1 MNHLITRVQ
10 KPDATSWIYTGLL
23 MTGLLVAPVQAQTA
37 ESETVPDSEATS
49 AKIANLGGEESP
61 VLKGSTFLHNAQPIS
76 AIGYPDTD
84 PVIPNSVNPETELS
98 SEIDSADRL
107 DSNKLPTI
115 NNVETLHTA
124 SLPNQSELVRSPDNL
139 ANSEPGSDT
148 TIKEKITSVSV
159 LAQAVSPNSDLGSFE
174 LDEPETDPME
184 QVTNVS
190 QLRDVSPGDWA
201 YEALRN
207 LVERYGCI
215 AGYPDGTFRGNRA
228 MTRYEFAAGLNS
240 CLQQVER
247 LMTGVKSGVPNGDL
261 ETLQRLTQEFK
272 PELATLVAR
281 VDNLEGRTAF
291 LEDHQFSPT
300 TKLFGQVVIGVQG
313 RTENTADFFPVDGK
327 RDREDSSTNINII
340 TNTQL
345 SLFTQF
351 TPHSL
356 LLTGLQAG
364 EGSTGNPVLTN
375 DVRLGY
381 EGDTNNS
388 LKISDLTY
396 RQLIGNKFAFIV
408 GPVGVNAVNVFR
420 GANRVESVG
429 FGPLSRFAQRNPII
443 NIGAGR
449 GGVGFDWQINS
460 RISLQGIYSASLPDN
475 PKSGGIF
482 GGDLG
487 ETALGAQVTLA
498 PTKTVD
504 VALSYINAYS
514 PFGRLGTGVGDDQL
528 TVNSALKTNA
538 FGATLAWRVS
548 PRFTIGTW
556 GGYTNSWIPDK
567 SGNVETTNWMVFLNF
582 PDLFGKGNLG
592 GIYIGQPPKIVSS
605 DLPVGKNIPNSFAG
619 GLGSEG
625 DQPGTTTHVE
635 AFFRYRLSD
644 HITITPGVIVI
655 FEPAHTPASDTI
667 VIGALRTTFT
677 F

>member
-1 MNHLITRVQ
+1 MNQLLPRVQ
-10 KPDATSWIYTGLL
+10 IRDATSWLYTGLL
-23 MTGLLVAPVQAQTA
+23 MAGLLVAPAQAQTA
-37 ESETVPDSEATS
+37 ESETVPDSEAAS
-49 AKIANLGGEESP
+49 AKIPNFSGEASP
-61 VLKGSTFLHNAQPIS
+61 ILKDSTFFHNGQPNS
-76 AIGYPDTD
+76 AIGYGGSDG
-84 PVIPNSVNPETELS
+84 VIPNSVNLETELPT
-98 SEIDSADRL
+98 DSADRL
-107 DSNKLPTI
+107 DSEKLPTT
-115 NNVETLHTA
+115 NN
-124 SLPNQSELVRSPDNL
+124 
-139 ANSEPGSDT
+139 
-148 TIKEKITSVSV
+148 EKTITSVSV
-159 LAQAVSPNSDLGSFE
+159 VAQAVPTDSDLGSFE
-174 LDEPETDPME
+174 LDQPETDPME

-228 MTRYEFAAGLNS
+228 MTRYEFAAGLNA

-247 LMTGVKSGVPNGDL
+247 LMTGVKSGVPDGDL
-261 ETLQRLTQEFK
+261 EALQRLTEEFQ

-281 VDNLEGRTAF
+281 VDNVEGRTAF
-291 LEDHQFSPT
+291 LEDHQFSTT

-313 RTENTADFFPVDGK
+313 RTENTADFFPVDGVK
-327 RDREDSSTNINII
+327 DRKDLGTNINLI

-351 TPHSL
+351 TPRSI

-364 EGSTGNPVLTN
+364 EGSTGNQVS

-460 RISLQGIYSASLPDN
+460 RISLQGIYSASFPDR
-475 PKSGGIF
+475 PDFGGIF

-487 ETALGAQVTLA
+487 ETAFGAQLTLA
-498 PTKTVD
+498 PTKTID
-504 VALSYINAYS
+504 IALNYLNAYS
-514 PFGRLGTGVGDDQL
+514 PFGRLATGVSDDQL

-556 GGYTNSWIPDK
+556 GGYTNSWIPDQ

-592 GIYIGQPPKIVSS
+592 GIYIGQPPKIITS
-605 DLPVGKNIPNSFAG
+605 DLPVGKNYPNLLAG
-619 GLGSEG
+619 GQGIEG

-644 HITITPGVIVI
+644 NITITPGVIVI
-655 FEPAHTPASDTI
+655 FEPANTPDSDTI
-667 VIGALRTTFT
+667 VIGAVRTTFT